1 MCYPWY
7 HVHLTPMT
15 PRKKLQMVAGVP
27 TPRLDTLNIDRTLSA
42 RSVVGVSPCM
52 IFNPLPYG

>member
-1 MCYPWY
+1 M
-7 HVHLTPMT
+7 LPMVSRST
-15 PRKKLQMVAGVP
+15 HPDDAPKKLQMVAGVP
-27 TPRLDTLNIDRTLSA
+27 TPRLDTLNTDRTLSV